1 LISGLDAE
9 HNTESSAWEGGKM
22 NVVTALTFGEAD
34 FQTGLGI
41 LSGEIRNIELP
52 RTFCLPPKDDK
63 TILIFVNYPAPVLGL
78 AKVEKVSYLSWD
90 KERERPFSERHIC
103 PDVFPCAG
111 ITTVLHFEK
120 IIMISLE
127 NANRPGSECADSD
140 RPNIRK

>member
-1 LISGLDAE
+1 
-9 HNTESSAWEGGKM
+9 M

-111 ITTVLHFEK
+111 ITTVLHLGEVTA
-120 IIMISLE
+120 IPLE
-127 NANRPGSECADSD
+127 NGDRRTAGCANSRCPDAD
-140 RPNIRK
+140 K